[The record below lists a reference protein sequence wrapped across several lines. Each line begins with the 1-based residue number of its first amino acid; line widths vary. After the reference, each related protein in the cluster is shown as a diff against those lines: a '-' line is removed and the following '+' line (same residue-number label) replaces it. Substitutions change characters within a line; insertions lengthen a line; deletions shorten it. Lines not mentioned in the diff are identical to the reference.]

1 MISNIQNN
9 NESLESIAIPVRNDI
24 EVTGYKAFNN
34 DLEAN
39 KTVGELFMS
48 IKDDRAVTKKV
59 IASNIESRRYVQ
71 KQNSILFE
79 AYRNELR
86 IKDLTPER
94 RCEILNKME
103 ECLKSSERVDEESRL
118 FEKEQLE
125 RIHMFPKL
133 VFGLGVA
140 SIGIYILCNIARKV
154 A

>member
-1 MISNIQNN
+1 MTSNGHNN
-9 NESLESIAIPVRNDI
+9 DESLQSVTMPLRNEI
-24 EVTGYKAFNN
+24 EATGYKEFNN
-34 DLEAN
+34 ELEAN
-39 KTVGELFMS
+39 KTAGELLMS
-48 IKDDRAVTKKV
+48 IKDDRTVTKKA

-71 KQNSILFE
+71 KHNSILIE

-86 IKDLTPER
+86 KNDLTPER
-94 RCEILNKME
+94 RYEILNKME
-103 ECLKSSERVDEESRL
+103 ECLRSSERVDEESRL